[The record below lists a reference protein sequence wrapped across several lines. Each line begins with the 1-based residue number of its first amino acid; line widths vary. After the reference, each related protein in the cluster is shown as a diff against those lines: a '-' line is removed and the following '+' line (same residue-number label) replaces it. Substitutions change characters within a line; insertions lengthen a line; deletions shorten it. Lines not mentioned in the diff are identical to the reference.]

1 MCVLVLPTLLLT
13 PSRLHYHLRNVAGGV
28 GTCISVEA
36 LSELLALR
44 RVTYEGKNGLAK
56 GIALL

>member
-1 MCVLVLPTLLLT
+1 
-13 PSRLHYHLRNVAGGV
+13 LRYIAGGV
-28 GTCISVEA
+28 GACISVEA